1 MQTEYEKMPKTR
13 KKFTKEY
20 LLVDFNRLER
30 ISKEFKTLFT
40 PEDGF
45 IIGYLCGKYNL
56 DRLEYEKGWLRD
68 AIEKYDE
75 TDDLALYDTIGRLFI
90 KLGELSD

>member
-1 MQTEYEKMPKTR
+1 MPKTG
-13 KKFTKEY
+13 KKFTKEH

-30 ISKEFKTLFT
+30 IAKEFKVLCT

-56 DRLEYEKGWLRD
+56 DRLAYEKGWLID
-68 AIEKYDE
+68 AIQKYDE
-75 TDDLALYDTIGRLFI
+75 TDDLALYDTIGRFFI
-90 KLGELSD
+90 KLDELTDL